1 MREPLAG
8 SGRVNEGGEAV
19 LKELRKSLLYLL
31 TQRFWIGLASV
42 LGGASLIL
50 IHYIDYGGT
59 LHFTF
64 PDHGTVGLLLVII
77 GALLAGLKP
86 GVTRSK
92 DKR

>member
-1 MREPLAG
+1 M
-8 SGRVNEGGEAV
+8 
-19 LKELRKSLLYLL
+19 RKSLLYLL
-31 TQRFWIGLASV
+31 AQRFWIGLASV

-64 PDHGTVGLLLVII
+64 PDHGTVGLFLVII

-86 GVTRSK
+86 GVKKSK
-92 DKR
+92 DKK